1 MRRSP
6 PSSMRQVAAA
16 WKEAVTHGTLGEG
29 PRLDPGTMF
38 EDIFKEVPA
47 RLVRQREQMR
57 AEQG

>member
-1 MRRSP
+1 
-6 PSSMRQVAAA
+6 
-16 WKEAVTHGTLGEG
+16 
-29 PRLDPGTMF
+29 MF

>member
-1 MRRSP
+1 
-6 PSSMRQVAAA
+6 MRQVAAA